1 MLACKHSVAI
11 LICTHI
17 FTQLTFLQV
26 IDRLVDN
33 NNIEFLSFTQVYH
46 TDNRAE
52 KMMSQLTYG
61 GAYSHFETDYNNT
74 GGNKST
80 DYEGN
85 VNTRGGHKVLTN
97 NSNNNNNNVAMN
109 EQLVLG
115 ARRLPPERKV
125 SKSESIHSGHFMIS
139 EIEESDTTLGD
150 DDDDD
155 DDDKMVGQDGAG
167 GSSEKELLL
176 PMTTHHESDYEHEP
190 EESSAS
196 ARLVVSSNAFL
207 HTSLYGPTKVG
218 LAGGT
223 GSGGFVQIDESLAK
237 LFKCMSLAYDGKIT
251 SPKWKA
257 FKGVKLTVKD
267 KIRLNNIIWR
277 AWYIQCRLNRLR

>member
-1 MLACKHSVAI
+1 
-11 LICTHI
+11 
-17 FTQLTFLQV
+17 
-26 IDRLVDN
+26 
-33 NNIEFLSFTQVYH
+33 
-46 TDNRAE
+46 
-52 KMMSQLTYG
+52 MMSQLTYG
-61 GAYSHFETDYNNT
+61 GTYSHFEADYNSGGGANKPTEYDSNT
-74 GGNKST
+74 N
-80 DYEGN
+80 N
-85 VNTRGGHKVLTN
+85 RAAIGHKVIA
-97 NSNNNNNNVAMN
+97 NNVAMN
-109 EQLVLG
+109 EQLALG
-115 ARRLPPERKV
+115 TRRLPPERKV

-155 DDDKMVGQDGAG
+155 EDKVGQDGN
-167 GSSEKELLL
+167 GSNEKELLL

-196 ARLVVSSNAFL
+196 ARLVVSSSAFM

-218 LAGGT
+218 LMGST
-223 GSGGFVQIDESLAK
+223 SSGGFVQIDENLAK

-277 AWYIQCRLNRLR
+277 AWHIQCKLNVEDIENSFHTLRLHF